1 MCVHG
6 QDKLGK
12 FTWVKRECE
21 YIEATGPLDD
31 VKVVFKGL
39 LGIRGGTATCVA
51 FQNVFVFVFVF
62 VFVLPLPRMYLTP
75 CLCICILLSNL
86 SPLESRRYMYPLH
99 AEPNID
105 DSLHLV
111 PDL

>member
-6 QDKLGK
+6 QNKLGK
-12 FTWVKRECE
+12 FTWVKRKCE

-51 FQNVFVFVFVF
+51 FQNVFVLSLPKISLSLYCLCLATSQNVFDSVS
-62 VFVLPLPRMYLTP
+62 LYLYLT
-75 CLCICILLSNL
+75 CQFV
-86 SPLESRRYMYPLH
+86 SP
-99 AEPNID
+99 
-105 DSLHLV
+105 
-111 PDL
+111 

>member
-6 QDKLGK
+6 QNKLGK

-51 FQNVFVFVFVF
+51 FQNVFVFVFV
-62 VFVLPLPRMYLTP
+62 LPLPRMYLTP
-75 CLCICILLSNL
+75 CLCICI
-86 SPLESRRYMYPLH
+86 
-99 AEPNID
+99 
-105 DSLHLV
+105 
-111 PDL
+111 